1 MASSSSFTPINLGNP
16 SSEKLTRNNFP
27 LWCSMVLPA
36 IRGAQL
42 VGLLDGSDPEPPKEL
57 APTVAEKTVDA
68 QAKPMPNPAYAAW
81 LARDQ
86 SVLSY
91 LLQSLSLEIL
101 PHVHRIESAAG
112 VWRALA
118 EMFAA
123 QSEARVTNLLVA
135 LANTKKLQM
144 TTSEFL
150 TKMQGFA
157 DELVSAGHPLQDRQL
172 VSYILAGLGG
182 GYNSLVAA
190 LGVATTPITLSMLYS
205 QLHAYDQRQEMLNA
219 SPSDEFE
226 TSASAASRQRRPQFF
241 SNSGSGKPRDRGDRR
256 DDRRDERRDW
266 RRDERPS
273 SQGRGGGRGP
283 QGGGRGRGRGRRRTT
298 PWVNAT
304 CQICNKEGHYA
315 KDCWSRYEEDES
327 YGDKEINTA
336 YGVDT
341 NWYQDCGATHHI
353 TGELHN
359 LSMRDTYKG
368 YDKVNTANGQ
378 GGNNSSTG
386 SDADS
391 LPVSTSGS
399 EEIFSDRAP
408 DSSSSAAPTTVSGH
422 HSDNSAHH
430 RQASTSRQSEARGGD
445 SPAHSGSSASAFS
458 PATPRSSR
466 SATPSATATP
476 DSPGPSPATAGS
488 VPAAGSSVPPGTAQ
502 PAVAPSI
509 RPVTRASKGIVKP
522 REYKDGTVRWILSCT
537 SAEPTNVSDAL
548 QDTNWRHA
556 MDEEFDAL

>member
-16 SSEKLTRNNFP
+16 PSEKLTRNNFP
-27 LWCSMVLPA
+27 LWRSMVLPA

-57 APTVAEKTVDA
+57 APTAAEKTADD
-68 QAKPMPNPAYAAW
+68 QAKPVPNPAYAAW

-86 SVLSY
+86 SVMSY

-172 VSYILAGLGG
+172 VSYIHAGLGG

-190 LGVATTPITLSMLYS
+190 RGVATTPITLSMLYS

-226 TSASAASRQRRPQFF
+226 TSANAASRQRRPQFF

-266 RRDERPS
+266 HRDERPN

-298 PWVNAT
+298 PCLW
-304 CQICNKEGHYA
+304 Y
-315 KDCWSRYEEDES
+315 DYFPYWS
-327 YGDKEINTA
+327 I
-336 YGVDT
+336 
-341 NWYQDCGATHHI
+341 
-353 TGELHN
+353 
-359 LSMRDTYKG
+359 
-368 YDKVNTANGQ
+368 
-378 GGNNSSTG
+378 NSS
-386 SDADS
+386 
-391 LPVSTSGS
+391 
-399 EEIFSDRAP
+399 
-408 DSSSSAAPTTVSGH
+408 
-422 HSDNSAHH
+422 
-430 RQASTSRQSEARGGD
+430 
-445 SPAHSGSSASAFS
+445 
-458 PATPRSSR
+458 
-466 SATPSATATP
+466 
-476 DSPGPSPATAGS
+476 
-488 VPAAGSSVPPGTAQ
+488 
-502 PAVAPSI
+502 
-509 RPVTRASKGIVKP
+509 
-522 REYKDGTVRWILSCT
+522 
-537 SAEPTNVSDAL
+537 
-548 QDTNWRHA
+548 
-556 MDEEFDAL
+556 